1 MPRYL
6 TSHAGYLAIVVPQ
19 LESLIQKTNNL
30 SYQAHKETF
39 IHKVEPYF
47 RITIDYDINSGSAAF
62 MLCPYITN
70 EVFIDLHTSG
80 CEIL

>member
-1 MPRYL
+1 
-6 TSHAGYLAIVVPQ
+6 VPQ
-19 LESLIQKTNNL
+19 LEALIQKTNNL
-30 SYQAHKETF
+30 SDQARKKKLSNAE
-39 IHKVEPYF
+39 KQNLQEPYF
-47 RITIDYDINSGSAAF
+47 RITINYDINSGSTTF